1 MRRKA
6 LLSVM
11 VSSVIV
17 LMVLM
22 ALSPVKNVSGHFLTP
37 VVTVTPSEA
46 EIGQEVSVQAKIT
59 VATG

>member
-1 MRRKA
+1 MRRRV
-6 LLSVM
+6 LLSVI

-17 LMVLM
+17 LMILM
-22 ALSPVKNVSGHFLTP
+22 ALSPVRNVSGHFLTP
-37 VVTVTPSEA
+37 VVAATPSEA